1 MRGVRTRHS
10 PRFPLQV
17 DLRHRL
23 HNGTMRENADST
35 SAIKR
40 HSDTVLR
47 ICTLYFHGRP
57 ERDDAFQE
65 TFLKYTQ
72 SDKTFADDEHV
83 KAWLINV
90 AANTCKDMLKRADA
104 KTILLDEFDD
114 AAQPSWN
121 AEGRPSKADELA
133 AALQQLDGKY
143 RIVLYLKYYEGY
155 TAAEIAEL
163 LNMPENTVYTNLSRG
178 RNELKEV
185 LTNG

>member
-1 MRGVRTRHS
+1 MRG
-10 PRFPLQV
+10 
-17 DLRHRL
+17 
-23 HNGTMRENADST
+23 NADITST
-35 SAIKR
+35 IR
-40 HSDTVLR
+40 QHSDTVLR
-47 ICTLYFHGRP
+47 VCSLYFHGRP

-65 TFLKYTQ
+65 TFIKYAQ
-72 SDKTFADDEHV
+72 SGKAFADDEHV

-104 KTILLDEFDD
+104 KTLLLDEFDE
-114 AAQPSWN
+114 AARPSWN
-121 AEGRPSKADELA
+121 EGVEHSSRFDELNE
-133 AALQQLDGKY
+133 ALKQLNDNY

-185 LTNG
+185 LTHGKR